1 MRNVALQQNVNIWAL
16 VAPHENPMSKQLAIS
31 SSFATLAMAAM
42 ALFLTPDQIGPRAGE
57 AGFAVQAES
66 PALDLP
72 RPSFFAD

>member
-1 MRNVALQQNVNIWAL
+1 
-16 VAPHENPMSKQLAIS
+16 MSKQLAIS
-31 SSFATLAMAAM
+31 SSFATFAMAAM
-42 ALFLTPDQIGPRAGE
+42 ALFLTPDQIGPRTGE